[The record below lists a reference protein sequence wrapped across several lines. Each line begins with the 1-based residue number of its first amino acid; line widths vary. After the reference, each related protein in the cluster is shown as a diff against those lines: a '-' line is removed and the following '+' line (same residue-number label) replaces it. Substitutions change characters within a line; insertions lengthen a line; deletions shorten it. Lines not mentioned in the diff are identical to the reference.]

1 MERKPM
7 TKIKTAVIGTGHLGG
22 FHARVLSVLKNC
34 EFVCVVDVDEDRGRE
49 IAAKYNVPYVQ
60 DFRRIAGEVDAV
72 TIATPTVY
80 HFDVARF
87 FIENGIHVMVE
98 KPITTNVDEAEKLI
112 EMAKHRNVKLQVGHI
127 ERFNRA
133 FIALKANVNTPWMIR
148 TNRYSPF
155 TGRSM
160 DIDVVLDLMI
170 HDMDLVFALDDS
182 PVKRITVKGTKVVTD
197 KTDIAFAMV
206 ELESGCIAELNVSRV
221 ASERER
227 SLRVFDGDNNTY
239 YSADLNNRKL
249 KKMFFRDK
257 KMVNHPVHVEDRD
270 QLEAEIGSFLDSII
284 KDRPVEVSGEDGLKA
299 LLYTKIVSDMAVSR
313 KCFTEF

>member
-1 MERKPM
+1 M
-7 TKIKTAVIGTGHLGG
+7 TKKIKAAVIGSGHLGG
-22 FHARVLSVLKNC
+22 FHARVMSVLRNC
-34 EFVCVVDVDEDRGRE
+34 EFVCVVDVDEERGRE
-49 IAAKYNVPYVQ
+49 IAAKYKVPYVR
-60 DFRRIAGEVDAV
+60 DFRRVVGEVEAV

-87 FIENGIHVMVE
+87 FIENGIHVMIE
-98 KPITTNVDEAEKLI
+98 KPITDNVDEAEQLI
-112 EMAKHRNVKLQVGHI
+112 EMAGQRDVKLQVGHI

-133 FIALKANVNTPWMIR
+133 FTALKENVKTPWMIR
-148 TNRYSPF
+148 ANRYSPF
-155 TGRSM
+155 TGRST

-170 HDMDLVFALDDS
+170 HDMDLVFALDNS
-182 PVKRITVKGTKVVTD
+182 PVRRITVKGTKVVTD

-227 SLRVFDGDNNTY
+227 SLRVFDGEENTY

-249 KKMFFRDK
+249 KKMFFRDSS
-257 KMVNHPVHVEDRD
+257 MVNHPLPVTDRD

-284 KDRPVEVSGEDGLKA
+284 SDRPVEVSGEDGLKA
-299 LLYTKIVSDMAVSR
+299 LLYTKVVSEMAASG

>member
-1 MERKPM
+1 M

-34 EFVCVVDVDEDRGRE
+34 EFVCVVDVNEDRGRE
-49 IAAKYNVPYVQ
+49 IAAKYNVPFVQ
-60 DFRRIAGEVDAV
+60 DFRRIVNDVDAV

-80 HFDVARF
+80 HFDIARF
-87 FIENGIHVMVE
+87 FIENGIHVLVE
-98 KPITTNVDEAEKLI
+98 KPITVQVDEAERLI
-112 EMAKHRNVKLQVGHI
+112 EMAAQRKVKLQVGQI

-133 FIALKANVNTPWMIR
+133 FTVLKERVKTPWMIR
-148 TNRYSPF
+148 ANRYSPF
-155 TGRSM
+155 TGRSV

-170 HDMDLVFALDDS
+170 HDMDLVFALDRS
-182 PVKRITVKGTKVVTD
+182 PVKRITVKGKKVVTD

-227 SLRVFDGDNNTY
+227 SLRVFDGEENTY
-239 YSADLNNRKL
+239 FSADLNNRKL

-257 KMVNHPVHVEDRD
+257 SMVNHPIPVEDRD
-270 QLEAEIGSFLDSII
+270 QLEAEIGSFLDSILTG
-284 KDRPVEVSGEDGLKA
+284 RSVEVSGEDGLKA
-299 LLYTKIVSDMAVSR
+299 LLYTRIVSEMAESG

>member
-1 MERKPM
+1 M
-7 TKIKTAVIGTGHLGG
+7 TKKIK
-22 FHARVLSVLKNC
+22 
-34 EFVCVVDVDEDRGRE
+34 
-49 IAAKYNVPYVQ
+49 AA
-60 DFRRIAGEVDAV
+60 DFRRVVGEVEAV

-87 FIENGIHVMVE
+87 FIENGIHVMIE
-98 KPITTNVDEAEKLI
+98 KPITDNVDEAEQLI
-112 EMAKHRNVKLQVGHI
+112 EMAGQRDVKLQVGHI

-133 FIALKANVNTPWMIR
+133 FTALKENVKTPWMIR
-148 TNRYSPF
+148 ANRYSPF
-155 TGRSM
+155 TGRST

-170 HDMDLVFALDDS
+170 HDMDLVFALDNS
-182 PVKRITVKGTKVVTD
+182 PVRRITVKGTKVVTD

-227 SLRVFDGDNNTY
+227 SLRVFDGEENTY

-249 KKMFFRDK
+249 KKMFFRDSS
-257 KMVNHPVHVEDRD
+257 MVNHPLPVTDRD

-284 KDRPVEVSGEDGLKA
+284 SNRPVEVSGEDGLKA
-299 LLYTKIVSDMAVSR
+299 LLYTKVVSEMAASG

>member
-1 MERKPM
+1 M
-7 TKIKTAVIGTGHLGG
+7 TKIKTAVIGSGHLGG

-34 EFVCVVDVDEDRGRE
+34 EFVCVVDVDEERGRE
-49 IAAKYNVPYVQ
+49 IAAKYNVPFMR
-60 DFRRIAGEVDAV
+60 DFRRVVGEVEAV
-72 TIATPTVY
+72 TIATPTVH

-87 FIENGIHVMVE
+87 FIENKIHVMVE
-98 KPITTNVDEAEKLI
+98 KPITASVDEAEQLI
-112 EMAKHRNVKLQVGHI
+112 EMANHRKVKFQVGHI

-133 FIALKANVNTPWMIR
+133 FTALKENVTTPWMIR
-148 TNRYSPF
+148 ANRYAPF
-155 TGRSM
+155 TGRST

-170 HDMDLVFALDDS
+170 HDMDLVFALDGS
-182 PVKRITVKGTKVVTD
+182 PVKRITVKGTKVVTE

-227 SLRVFDGDNNTY
+227 SLKVFDGDDNTY

-257 KMVNHPVHVEDRD
+257 QMVNRPLPVEDRD

-284 KDRPVEVSGEDGLKA
+284 SNHPVEVSGEDGLKA
-299 LLYTKIVSDMAVSR
+299 LLYTKAVSDMAASG

>member
-1 MERKPM
+1 M

-34 EFVCVVDVDEDRGRE
+34 EFVCVVDVDEERGRE
-49 IAAKYNVPYVQ
+49 IAVKYNVPYVR
-60 DFRRIAGEVDAV
+60 DFRRVVGEVDAV
-72 TIATPTVY
+72 TIATPTMY

-87 FIENGIHVMVE
+87 FIENKIHVMVE
-98 KPITTNVDEAEKLI
+98 KPITANVDEAEQLI
-112 EMAKHRNVKLQVGHI
+112 EMANHRNVKLQVGHI

-133 FIALKANVNTPWMIR
+133 FTALKENVTTPWMIR
-148 TNRYSPF
+148 ANRYAPF
-155 TGRSM
+155 TGRST

-170 HDMDLVFALDDS
+170 HDMDLVFALDGS
-182 PVKRITVKGTKVVTD
+182 PVKRITVKGTKVVTE

-227 SLRVFDGDNNTY
+227 SLKVFDGDVNTY

-257 KMVNHPVHVEDRD
+257 QMVSHPLPVEDRD
-270 QLEAEIGSFLDSII
+270 QLEAEIASFLDSII
-284 KDRPVEVSGEDGLKA
+284 SNRPVEVSGEDGLKA
-299 LLYTKIVSDMAVSR
+299 LLYTKEVSDMAASG

>member
-1 MERKPM
+1 M

-22 FHARVLSVLKNC
+22 FHARVLSVLDNC
-34 EFVCVVDVDEDRGRE
+34 EFVCAVDVDEERGRE
-49 IAAKYNVPYVQ
+49 IAAKYNVPYVR
-60 DFRRIAGEVDAV
+60 DFRRIVDEVDAV

-112 EMAKHRNVKLQVGHI
+112 EMASQRNVKLQVGHI

-133 FIALKANVNTPWMIR
+133 FTTLRENIKSPWLIR
-148 TNRYSPF
+148 ANRYAPF
-155 TGRSM
+155 TGRST

-170 HDMDLVFALDDS
+170 HDMDLVFALDSS
-182 PVKRITVKGTKVVTD
+182 PVRRITVKGATVVTD
-197 KTDIAFAMV
+197 KTDIAFAML
-206 ELESGCIAELNVSRV
+206 ELESGCVAELNVSRV
-221 ASERER
+221 AAERER
-227 SLRVFDGDNNTY
+227 SLRVFDTNNNTY
-239 YSADLNNRKL
+239 FSADLNNRKL
-249 KKMFFRDK
+249 KKMFYRGK
-257 KMVNHPVHVEDRD
+257 TMVNHPITVSDRD

-284 KDRPVEVSGEDGLKA
+284 SDHPVEVSGEDGLKA
-299 LLYTKIVSDMAVSR
+299 LLYTRVVSDMAASG

>member
-1 MERKPM
+1 M

-22 FHARVLSVLKNC
+22 FHARVLSVLDNC
-34 EFVCVVDVDEDRGRE
+34 EFVCVVDVDEERGRE

-98 KPITTNVDEAEKLI
+98 KPITASVNEAEQLI
-112 EMAKHRNVKLQVGHI
+112 EMASQRNVKLQVGHI

-133 FIALKANVNTPWMIR
+133 FTMLRENMKSPWLIR
-148 TNRYSPF
+148 ANRYAPF
-155 TGRSM
+155 TGRST

-170 HDMDLVFALDDS
+170 HDMDLVFALDSS
-182 PVKRITVKGTKVVTD
+182 PVRRITVKGTTVVTD
-197 KTDIAFAMV
+197 KTDIAFAML
-206 ELESGCIAELNVSRV
+206 ELESGCVAELNVSRV
-221 ASERER
+221 AAERER

-239 YSADLNNRKL
+239 FSADLNNRKL
-249 KKMFFRDK
+249 KKMFYRGK
-257 KMVNHPVHVEDRD
+257 TMVNHPITVPDRD

-284 KDRPVEVSGEDGLKA
+284 LDRPVEVSGEDGLKA
-299 LLYTKIVSDMAVSR
+299 LLYTKVVSDMAASG